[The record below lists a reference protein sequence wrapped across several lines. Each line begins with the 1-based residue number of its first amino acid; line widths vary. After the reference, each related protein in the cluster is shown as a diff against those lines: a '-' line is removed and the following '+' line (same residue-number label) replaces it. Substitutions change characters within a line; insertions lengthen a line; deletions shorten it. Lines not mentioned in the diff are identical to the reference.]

1 MDRRR
6 TVLIVALAVLALAL
20 ILPAAAAAGGMLTYD
35 QAIDYL
41 YAKGYP
47 NNIETYLDNL
57 GTSPLGYRLAGT
69 PADNEAAYYLADK
82 LSAMGLRVTM
92 ERVPVDVW
100 DVRGAGVTVGGNEF
114 ECSQFAGVPGTG
126 EDGITADVVYVGSG
140 LAADYAGI
148 VVKGKI
154 VVVDASMDNF
164 WFNMQGDEA
173 TRHGAKA
180 VILTS
185 NASDPEAAYPS
196 APWYVIAPD
205 ALGANDGE
213 YDMKFV
219 PLIYMSQQDGDWL
232 KAEIAAA
239 AATRSSVR
247 ATFKSDV
254 VITMANDGGYG
265 WNVLAKLPGTARNG
279 QKVII
284 NAHHDA
290 HFRAGLDDTGAV
302 AETMAMAKAMTLSGY
317 KPKRDI
323 VFLFDTAEEFGFTNS
338 WYDWSIGA
346 WTFITQEHP
355 GWVGKIA
362 AFWSVELMAAE
373 DATLDFNT
381 APELAA
387 WIDKNAAAGQAAA
400 LLPNG
405 YTLETPQSTWQN
417 GWSLQA
423 SGVPSFEVSA
433 GGPGFDDLYHSTYE
447 VQGLL
452 DWDYMAS
459 INKFFFRLFKSM
471 DEAVLPY
478 DFEARGLDFS
488 NALNVDDLSAA
499 GVTTKAAERLTDLAA
514 SIEMQGLSWNA
525 SKGSLRAANRKRA
538 DLTLLQAAKTS
549 LVGYTALD
557 AWDVNIYPHQQ
568 TLWDI
573 QYMDAAL
580 GALAAD
586 PVDPAAAAEA
596 VTAVGA
602 NWLGTVFSPS
612 VYLYDLTRHDPD
624 YYRVTWGALG
634 KQVDQF
640 DMSPVLAKIA
650 AGDYAGAAAT
660 VQKMRD
666 ADVLSLRMRVNRM
679 IAASASLSQDLTHL
693 DWLTRH

>member
-6 TVLIVALAVLALAL
+6 TVLLVALAVLALAL

-57 GTSPLGYRLAGT
+57 GTSPLGFRLAGS
-69 PADNEAAYYLADK
+69 PADNDAAYYLADK
-82 LSAMGLRVTM
+82 LAAMGLRVTM

-100 DVRGAGVTVGGNEF
+100 DVRGADVTVGGREF
-114 ECSQFAGVPGTG
+114 ECSQFAGVPGTDA
-126 EDGITADVVYVGSG
+126 DGITADVVYVGSG
-140 LAADYAGI
+140 LAADYAG
-148 VVKGKI
+148 VDVKGKI
-154 VVVDASMDNF
+154 VVVDSSMDNF

-185 NASDPEAAYPS
+185 NASDPTAEYPS
-196 APWYVIAPD
+196 APWYVVAPD

-232 KAEIAAA
+232 KAAIAAA
-239 AATRSSVR
+239 AATHTGVS

-254 VITMANDGGYG
+254 VITMSDDGGYG
-265 WNVLAKLPGTARNG
+265 WNVLAKLPGTAHNG

-284 NAHHDA
+284 DAHHDA
-290 HFRAGLDDTGAV
+290 HFRAGMDDTGAV

-323 VFLFDTAEEFGFTNS
+323 VFMFDTAEEFGLTNC

-362 AFWSVELMAAE
+362 AFWSVELMAAH

-387 WIDKNAAAGQAAA
+387 WIDKNAAAGQKADF
-400 LLPNG
+400 LPNG

-417 GWSLQA
+417 GWSFQA

-433 GGPGFDDLYHSTYE
+433 GGPGYDDMYHSTYE
-447 VQGLL
+447 VQSLL
-452 DWDYMAS
+452 DWDYMAG

-471 DEAVLPY
+471 DGAVLPY
-478 DFEARGLDFS
+478 DFAARGADLQSTIDVG
-488 NALNVDDLSAA
+488 ALTAA
-499 GVTTKAAERLTDLAA
+499 GVSSADARSMARVAAAVTAKGAAWNKAKDKVSKPNR
-514 SIEMQGLSWNA
+514 GNA
-525 SKGSLRAANRKRA
+525 
-538 DLTLLQAAKTS
+538 DYTLLQAAEIS
-549 LVGYTALD
+549 L
-557 AWDVNIYPHQQ
+557 
-568 TLWDI
+568 
-573 QYMDAAL
+573 
-580 GALAAD
+580 
-586 PVDPAAAAEA
+586 
-596 VTAVGA
+596 
-602 NWLGTVFSPS
+602 
-612 VYLYDLTRHDPD
+612 
-624 YYRVTWGALG
+624 
-634 KQVDQF
+634 
-640 DMSPVLAKIA
+640 
-650 AGDYAGAAAT
+650 
-660 VQKMRD
+660 
-666 ADVLSLRMRVNRM
+666 
-679 IAASASLSQDLTHL
+679 
-693 DWLTRH
+693 

>member
-6 TVLIVALAVLALAL
+6 TVLLVALAVLALAL

-100 DVRGAGVTVGGNEF
+100 DVRGAGVTVGANEL
-114 ECSQFAGVPGTG
+114 ECSQFAGVPGTV
-126 EDGITADVVYVGSG
+126 EDGITADVAYVGSG
-140 LAADYAGI
+140 LAADYEGLD
-148 VVKGKI
+148 VKGKI
-154 VVVDASMDNF
+154 VVIDSSMDNF

-173 TRHGAKA
+173 TRRGAKA

-185 NASDPEAAYPS
+185 NASDPNAAYPS
-196 APWYVIAPD
+196 APWYIVAPD

-219 PLIYMSQQDGDWL
+219 PLIYMSQKDGDWL

-247 ATFKSDV
+247 ATFTSDV
-254 VITMANDGGYG
+254 VITMADDDGYG

-290 HFRAGLDDTGAV
+290 YFRAGLDDTGAV
-302 AETMAMAKAMTLSGY
+302 AETMAMARAMIMSGY
-317 KPKRDI
+317 QPKRDI

-362 AFWSVELMAAE
+362 AFWSVELMAAK

-387 WIDKNAAAGQAAA
+387 WIDKNAAAGQAADF
-400 LLPNG
+400 LPNG

-433 GGPGFDDLYHSTYE
+433 GGPDFGALYHTTYE
-447 VQGLL
+447 VQDLL
-452 DWDYMAS
+452 DWDYMAG

-471 DEAVLPY
+471 DGAVLPY
-478 DFEARGLDFS
+478 DLAARG
-488 NALNVDDLSAA
+488 ADLQSTIDVAELTAA
-499 GVTTKAAERLTDLAA
+499 GVSAADAQSMARVAA
-514 SIEMQGLSWNA
+514 AVTARGAAWNK
-525 SKGSLRAANRKRA
+525 SKTMVSKANRGNA
-538 DLTLLQAAKTS
+538 DYTLLQAAEIS
-549 LVGYTALD
+549 LESYTALD
-557 AWDVNIYPHQQ
+557 AWDVTTYPHQQ

-573 QYMDAAL
+573 QNMDAAL
-580 GALAAD
+580 AALRSTPADPKTANEALAA
-586 PVDPAAAAEA
+586 
-596 VTAVGA
+596 VGS
-602 NWLGTVFSPS
+602 NWLATLFSPS
-612 VYLYDLTRHDPD
+612 VYLYDLTRHDPE

-640 DMSPVLAKIA
+640 DMTPAWALISS
-650 AGDYAGAAAT
+650 GDYAGAAAK

-666 ADVLSLRMRVNRM
+666 ADALSLRMRVKRM
-679 IAASASLSQDLTHL
+679 VEAGALLGQELSYLN
-693 DWLTRH
+693 WLTKQ

>member
-6 TVLIVALAVLALAL
+6 TVLLIALAVLSLAL
-20 ILPAAAAAGGMLTYD
+20 LLPAAAAAAGMLTYD
-35 QAIDYL
+35 QSIDYL

-100 DVRGAGVTVGGNEF
+100 DVRGAGVTVGANEF
-114 ECSQFAGVPGTG
+114 ECSQFAGVPGTD

-140 LAADYAGI
+140 LAADYVGLE
-148 VVKGKI
+148 VRGKI
-154 VVVDASMDNF
+154 VLVDSSMDNF
-164 WFNMQGDEA
+164 WCNMQGDEA
-173 TRHGAKA
+173 TRHGARA

-185 NASDPEAAYPS
+185 NASDPAAAYPS
-196 APWYVIAPD
+196 APWYIIAPD

-213 YDMKFV
+213 YDMKFA

-239 AATRSSVR
+239 PLSGVR

-265 WNVLAKLPGTARNG
+265 WNVLARLPGTAHNG

-302 AETMAMAKAMTLSGY
+302 AETMAMAKAMTMSGY

-323 VFLFDTAEEFGFTNS
+323 VFLFDTAEEFGFTNC

-355 GWVGKIA
+355 AWVGKIA
-362 AFWSVELMAAE
+362 AFWSVELMAAK

-387 WIDKNAAAGQAAA
+387 WLDVNAAAGRASG

-405 YTLETPQSTWQN
+405 FTLETPQSTWQN
-417 GWSLQA
+417 GWSVQA

-433 GGPGFDDLYHSTYE
+433 GGQGFGDLYHSTYE
-447 VQGLL
+447 VQDLL
-452 DWDYMAS
+452 DWDYMAD

-471 DEAVLPY
+471 DGAVLPY
-478 DFEARGLDFS
+478 DFAARGT
-488 NALNVDDLSAA
+488 DLQSTIDVGELTAA
-499 GVTTKAAERLTDLAA
+499 GVSPADAQEMARVAAAVTAKGAAWNRTK
-514 SIEMQGLSWNA
+514 
-525 SKGSLRAANRKRA
+525 SKVSKANRGKA
-538 DLTLLQAAKTS
+538 DYTLLQAADIS
-549 LVGYTALD
+549 LESYTALD
-557 AWDVNIYPHQQ
+557 AWDSNSYPHQQ

-573 QYMDAAL
+573 QNMDAAL
-580 GALAAD
+580 DALRARPADPDAAHEALAA
-586 PVDPAAAAEA
+586 
-596 VTAVGA
+596 VGS
-602 NWLGTVFSPS
+602 NWLATLFSPS
-612 VYLYDLTRHDPD
+612 VYLYDLTRHDPE

-640 DMSPVLAKIA
+640 DMTPAWALIA
-650 AGDYAGAAAT
+650 AGDYAAAAAK

-666 ADVLSLRMRVNRM
+666 ADVLSLRMRVKRM
-679 IAASASLSQDLTHL
+679 IEAGALLGQELTYL
-693 DWLTRH
+693 NWLTRQ